1 MNHFD
6 DISSAQVVHN
16 SAAQQFEVRVG
27 DLLSL
32 LQYRVAGAKM
42 IIFHTEVPPAVQNRG
57 LAERLTKAAFEFARV
72 EKLTVEPRCPYTAAF
87 LRQHREYSDLL

>member
-1 MNHFD
+1 
-6 DISSAQVVHN
+6 
-16 SAAQQFEVRVG
+16 VRVG

-57 LAERLTKAAFEFARV
+57 LAERLTKAAFEFARA
-72 EKLTVEPRCPYTAAF
+72 EKLTVEPRCPYIRCVSPSAPRI
-87 LRQHREYSDLL
+87 LRSAVAPNSFSQR

>member
-16 SAAQQFEVRVG
+16 SAAQQFELRVG
-27 DLLSL
+27 DLLCL

-57 LAERLTKAAFEFARV
+57 LAERMTKAALEFARA
-72 EKLTVEPRCPYTAAF
+72 EGFKVEPRCPYTAAF
-87 LRQHREYSDLL
+87 LRQRREYSDLL